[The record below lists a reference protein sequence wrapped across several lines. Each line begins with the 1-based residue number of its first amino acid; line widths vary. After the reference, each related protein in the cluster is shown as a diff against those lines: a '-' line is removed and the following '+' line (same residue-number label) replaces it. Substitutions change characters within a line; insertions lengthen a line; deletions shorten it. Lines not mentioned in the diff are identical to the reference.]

1 MKKRAR
7 SGIWVSLVFL
17 LAIHTTAQTQA
28 PAGEPSPPPQA
39 EQSANTPPA
48 PQYTPKFKG
57 DPAHSEAEA
66 LALGYIRTFLTAER
80 LYYKKHDKY
89 TKSLQELAASPGS
102 FTRRMTNT
110 DRGDYLVEFHPQ
122 AKGSRFALTLTPKT
136 FDAQHRAFFA
146 DDTGVIRVD
155 ETKPATEDS
164 PKL

>member
-1 MKKRAR
+1 MKTRAR
-7 SGIWVSLVFL
+7 SGIWTSLVFL
-17 LAIHTTAQTQA
+17 LAIHTAAQTQA
-28 PAGEPSPPPQA
+28 PATEPAPPPQA
-39 EQSANTPPA
+39 EPANAPPA

-66 LALGYIRTFLTAER
+66 SALGYIRTFLTAEK
-80 LYYKKHDKY
+80 LFYKKHSRY

-110 DRGDYLVEFHPQ
+110 DRGDYVVEFHSQ
-122 AKGSRFALTLTPKT
+122 GKAGSRFSLTLTPKT

-155 ETKPATEDS
+155 ETKAATEDS